1 MKVVHIMTSQ
11 RGGAAR
17 AALRLHHGLRS
28 QAVDSMFYAK
38 NVKNDE
44 VAGLYGF
51 SAQRDFL
58 SRVKV
63 RIRKD
68 RMRYAYR
75 VYSDSRPGG
84 LEMYSD
90 DRSEFGAQVVNQL
103 PECDI
108 INLHWIAQFVDYR
121 SFFSSVRQPI
131 VWTLHDMNP
140 FTGGCHYAADCDRF
154 LNMCGACPQLG
165 STNERD
171 LSRAILRRKA
181 KVFSSLGEGRL
192 HIVTPS
198 KWLQKEAQASALFQ
212 QVPVSVI
219 ANGLDTNDFSPRDS
233 GGLKSALGIPEDAKV
248 VLFAA
253 DSVDNQRK
261 GFSLLLDA
269 LRDIDSLDKL
279 FFLSIGGGQARCPVD
294 HYIHLGN
301 IENDLLMSIIY
312 SLADV
317 FVIPSLQDNLPNTV
331 IESMACG
338 TPVIGFDLGG
348 IPDMVRHGQTG
359 LLVEA
364 LNVAGLR
371 QAIEMLL
378 KDETK
383 REQMSHQCRRV
394 VEVEYDVRIQAH
406 RYTELYQSILE
417 SSAQRASR

>member
-1 MKVVHIMTSQ
+1 MTSQ
-11 RGGAAR
+11 GGGAAR

-28 QAVDSMFYAK
+28 RAVDSLFYAK
-38 NVKNDE
+38 NAKNDD
-44 VAGLYGF
+44 AGGLHGF
-51 SAQRDFL
+51 YAQRDFL

-63 RIRKD
+63 RLRKE
-68 RMRYAYR
+68 RIKHAFHAF
-75 VYSDSRPGG
+75 SDSRPSG
-84 LEMYSD
+84 LEIYTD
-90 DRSEFGAQVVNQL
+90 DRSEFGAQVVKQL

-108 INLHWIAQFVDYR
+108 INLHWVAQFVDYG

-140 FTGGCHYAADCDRF
+140 FTGGCHYAADCKRSRS
-154 LNMCGACPQLG
+154 MCGACPQLG
-165 STNERD
+165 SANERD
-171 LSRAILRRKA
+171 LSRAIWRRKA
-181 KVFSSLGEGRL
+181 KAFSSLAEGQL

-233 GGLKSALGIPEDAKV
+233 AGLKSALGIPEDAKV

-269 LRDIDSLDKL
+269 MKDMDSLHKL
-279 FFLSIGGGQARCPVD
+279 FFLSIGGGQAHCPVE

-301 IENDLLMSIIY
+301 IENDLLMSMIY
-312 SLADV
+312 SLANV

-371 QAIEMLL
+371 QAIEALL
-378 KDETK
+378 KDATK
-383 REQMSHQCRRV
+383 RGEMSHQCRHV
-394 VEVEYDVRIQAH
+394 AVAEYDEQIQAR
-406 RYTELYQSILE
+406 RYAELYQSILDL
-417 SSAQRASR
+417 SAQRASR